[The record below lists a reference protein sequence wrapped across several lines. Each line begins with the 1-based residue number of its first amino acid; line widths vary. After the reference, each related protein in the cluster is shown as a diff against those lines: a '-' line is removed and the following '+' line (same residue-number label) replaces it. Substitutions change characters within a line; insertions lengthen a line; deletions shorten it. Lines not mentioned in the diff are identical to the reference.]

1 MSKNLIEIKK
11 LKKEFKNNNSVVKV
25 LNNVNINIE
34 SGKLVALVG
43 PSGSGKSTFLHLL
56 ALLDEPT
63 QGKIFLFG
71 NSIANISE
79 DKKNRIIKDYISI
92 IFQNNNLLSDFTALE
107 NVAIPLI
114 IRNQNYKN
122 SIEKA
127 KKVLAKVNLSHRLNH
142 FPSDLS
148 GGEQQRVAIA
158 RSLVADTKIIL
169 NFPAH
174 GSGFSQLKSRV
185 IEAMACGSLVLELEN
200 KSTSSLFEPGEDYV
214 ECSSIDDMV
223 TKSAFYLNNLE
234 EAERIAL
241 NGNKKY
247 LEKYT
252 GNHYWQSVFNNL

>member
-63 QGKIFLFG
+63 KGKIFLFG
-71 NSIANISE
+71 NSTANISE
-79 DKKNRIIKDYISI
+79 DKKNKIIKNYISI

-127 KKVLAKVNLSHRLNH
+127 KKVLAKVNLSHRLNY

-158 RSLVADTKIIL
+158 RSLAADTKIIL
-169 NFPAH
+169 ADEPTGNLDYKT
-174 GSGFSQLKSRV
+174 SNEVFSYFLKLKEKNKTILIATHNR
-185 IEAMACGSLVLELEN
+185 ELAKKADYTLSL
-200 KSTSSLFEPGEDYV
+200 
-214 ECSSIDDMV
+214 
-223 TKSAFYLNNLE
+223 A
-234 EAERIAL
+234 
-241 NGNKKY
+241 NGNIKRKS
-247 LEKYT
+247 K
-252 GNHYWQSVFNNL
+252 

>member
-43 PSGSGKSTFLHLL
+43 PSGSGKSTLLHLL

-79 DKKNRIIKDYISI
+79 DKKNKIIKDYISI

-127 KKVLAKVNLSHRLNH
+127 KKVLAKVNLSHRLNY

-158 RSLVADTKIIL
+158 RSLAADTKIIL
-169 NFPAH
+169 ADEPTGNLDYKT
-174 GSGFSQLKSRV
+174 SNEVFSYFLKLKEKNKTILIATHNR
-185 IEAMACGSLVLELEN
+185 ELAKKADYTLSLV
-200 KSTSSLFEPGEDYV
+200 
-214 ECSSIDDMV
+214 
-223 TKSAFYLNNLE
+223 
-234 EAERIAL
+234 
-241 NGNKKY
+241 NGNIKRKG
-247 LEKYT
+247 K
-252 GNHYWQSVFNNL
+252 

>member
-11 LKKEFKNNNSVVKV
+11 LKKEFKNNNLIVKV

-71 NSIANISE
+71 NSTANISE
-79 DKKNRIIKDYISI
+79 DKKNKIIKDYISI

-127 KKVLAKVNLSHRLNH
+127 KKVLAKVNLSHRLNY

-158 RSLVADTKIIL
+158 RSLAADTKIIL
-169 NFPAH
+169 ADEPTGNLDYKT
-174 GSGFSQLKSRV
+174 SNEVFSYFLKLKEKNKTILIATHNR
-185 IEAMACGSLVLELEN
+185 ELAKKADYTLSLV
-200 KSTSSLFEPGEDYV
+200 
-214 ECSSIDDMV
+214 
-223 TKSAFYLNNLE
+223 
-234 EAERIAL
+234 
-241 NGNKKY
+241 NGNIKRKS
-247 LEKYT
+247 K
-252 GNHYWQSVFNNL
+252 